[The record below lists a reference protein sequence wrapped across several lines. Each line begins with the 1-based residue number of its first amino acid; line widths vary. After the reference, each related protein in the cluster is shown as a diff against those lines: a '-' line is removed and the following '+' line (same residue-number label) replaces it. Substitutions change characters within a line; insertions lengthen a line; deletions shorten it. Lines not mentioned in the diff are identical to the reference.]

1 MPSGGNRSEKPTVQ
15 RLRKAREQGQ
25 FLSARGILTAAQFI
39 VAILVMGKMAPAWFE
54 NLRALTVELFEHAL
68 TGNSVSETEW
78 LHILQ
83 SILIRLILPAL
94 LLGVACFVI
103 CISGHLGMTQFG
115 FSLKKLTPDVK
126 RLNPASR
133 LKDMPGQNFKSFMEA
148 LLLVV
153 ALAFAIHSYY
163 QANTETLLRLP
174 FQPVTHGTLEVA
186 SMLEGLMWK
195 ASGLFIAFGAVDL
208 FRNYRK
214 HMSSLK
220 MSKEEVKQE
229 HKQNEGDP
237 QIRARIKRMRR
248 DILRRQMIKDV
259 PTATAVIVNP
269 THYAVAIRYDA
280 DTMPAPVV
288 VAKGK
293 NWLALKIRS
302 IATQHEVPIIENPPL
317 ARALYGAIDVGR
329 AVPPEFYRAM
339 AEILAYIYK
348 LMGRNIPVSR

>member
-1 MPSGGNRSEKPTVQ
+1 MASGGNRSEKPTIQ

-39 VAILVMGKMAPAWFE
+39 VAIVFIGKMAPGWLE
-54 NLRALTVELFEHAL
+54 TLRALTVEIFEHAL
-68 TGNSVSETEW
+68 TGKSLSDAEW
-78 LHILQ
+78 LHMLQ
-83 SILIRLILPAL
+83 SILLRVVLPAL
-94 LLGVACFVI
+94 SLGGACFLI
-103 CISGHLGMTQFG
+103 CVSGHLAMTQFG
-115 FSLKKLTPDVK
+115 FSLKKLTPDLK
-126 RLNPASR
+126 RLNPASK
-133 LKDMPGQNFKSFMEA
+133 LKDMPGQNFKSVVEA

-153 ALAFAIHSYY
+153 ALGFAINTYY
-163 QANTETLLRLP
+163 QENAETLLRLP
-174 FQPVTHGTLEVA
+174 FQPVTHGTTEVA
-186 SMLEGLMWK
+186 SMLEGLLWK
-195 ASGLFIAFGAVDL
+195 ASGLFIVFGAVDL

-237 QIRARIKRMRR
+237 QIRARIKRIRR
-248 DILRRQMIKDV
+248 DLMRRQMIKDV

-269 THYAVAIRYDA
+269 THYAVAIKYDA

-293 NWLALKIRS
+293 NWLALRIKAV
-302 IATQHEVPIIENPPL
+302 ATQHEVPIIENPPL

-348 LMGRNIPVSR
+348 LMGRNISASR

>member
-1 MPSGGNRSEKPTVQ
+1 MASGGNKSEKPTVQ

-39 VAILVMGKMAPAWFE
+39 VAILFMGKMAPAWLE
-54 NLRALTVELFEHAL
+54 NLRAVTIELFEHAL
-68 TGNSVSETEW
+68 SGKTIGDGEW

-83 SILIRLILPAL
+83 GILLRLILPAL
-94 LLGVACFVI
+94 SLGGACFLI
-103 CISGHLGMTQFG
+103 CISGHLAMTQFG
-115 FSLKKLTPDVK
+115 FSLKKLTPDLK
-126 RLNPASR
+126 RLSPASR
-133 LKDMPGQNFKSFMEA
+133 LKDMPGQNFKSVIEA

-153 ALAFAIHSYY
+153 ALAFAINAYY
-163 QANTETLLRLP
+163 QANTETLMRLP
-174 FQPVTHGTLEVA
+174 FQPVTHGTMEVA

-195 ASGLFIAFGAVDL
+195 ASGLFIIFGAVDL

-220 MSKEEVKQE
+220 MSKEEIKQE
-229 HKQNEGDP
+229 HKQSEGDP

-248 DILRRQMIKDV
+248 DMLRRQMIKDV
-259 PTATAVIVNP
+259 PTATAVVVNP
-269 THYAVAIRYDA
+269 THYAVAIKYDA
-280 DTMPAPVV
+280 ETMPAPVV

-302 IATQHEVPIIENPPL
+302 VATNHEVPIIENPPL

-348 LMGRNIPVSR
+348 MMGRSVPGAR